1 MTHPIQYG
9 KQFIDKQDE
18 DAILETLYGE
28 FLTQGPKVLE
38 FEKKFSEYVG
48 SEFSVAVS
56 NGTAALHLCA
66 LALGV
71 NERSRVITSPITF
84 AASSNCILYCGGN
97 VDFADID
104 SATGLIDINS
114 VRKML
119 ESKPKGYYSGIIPVD
134 FAGFPV
140 NMEECSNL
148 AKEYDLWVIED
159 ACHAPGAYFTDSKNH
174 FQRCGNGKFAD
185 LSIFSFHPVKHI
197 ATGEGG
203 MITTNNEELYNKLI
217 TLRTH
222 GITKDPALLK
232 ENDGGWYYE
241 MQSLGYNYRM
251 PDLLCALGV
260 SQLKKADKGLALR
273 REIAN
278 RYDQAFKNCEFV
290 KTFPAYQD
298 LEAMG
303 IGHAYHLYVIR
314 IKNRLGLYNYL
325 RSKNIFAQV
334 HYIPVYRM
342 PYYQENGYKNV
353 NCVCAEEY
361 YNECLSIPIYPTLSE
376 AEQDL
381 VIETIK
387 EFLKRS

>member
-1 MTHPIQYG
+1 MTHPIPYG

-18 DAILETLYGE
+18 GAILEALYAE

-38 FEKKFSEYVG
+38 FEKKFSEYVE
-48 SEFSVAVS
+48 SKFSVAVS

-71 NERSRVITSPITF
+71 NERSRVITTPITF

-97 VDFADID
+97 IDFADID
-104 SATGLIDINS
+104 SATGLIDFNS

-140 NMEECSNL
+140 NMEECSKL
-148 AKEYDLWVIED
+148 ANEYGLWVIED
-159 ACHAPGAYFTDSKNH
+159 ACHAPGAYFTDSNNSL
-174 FQRCGNGKFAD
+174 QRCGNGNYAD

-203 MITTNNEELYNKLI
+203 MITTNNRELYDKLI
-217 TLRTH
+217 KLRTH
-222 GITKDPALLK
+222 GITKDPTLLK

-241 MQSLGYNYRM
+241 MQDLGYNYRM

-278 RYDQAFKNCEFV
+278 RYDQAFKDCELI
-290 KTFPAYQD
+290 KTFPSCQHLNA
-298 LEAMG
+298 AG
-303 IGHAYHLYVIR
+303 IGHAYHLYIIK

-334 HYIPVYRM
+334 HYIPVYWM
-342 PYYQENGYKNV
+342 PYYQENGYDKIK
-353 NCVCAEEY
+353 CACAEEY
-361 YNECLSIPIYPTLSE
+361 YSECLSIPIYPTLSE
-376 AEQDL
+376 VEQNQ

-387 EFLKRS
+387 EFLKIL